1 MMTIVETRFGKLEGS
16 REGNALRFAGIPFAK
31 AKRWQMPVPP
41 DGWTG
46 VRDATKFA
54 AIAVQDEKQP
64 DDILK
69 GPPGPHSED
78 CLHLNIWTPA
88 CDGAKRPV
96 MVWIHGGGFT
106 AGASNIGAYDGTSI
120 ATRGDVVLVSINYRL
135 GVLGFLNLRDASKGA
150 LPGTGAE
157 GIADQ
162 VAALFWIK
170 DNIAAFGGDPD
181 NVTVFGE
188 SAGGASV
195 SALLASPQA
204 RGLFQKAICESGAA
218 HVGQKRED
226 SAKIAERFLEKLGA
240 TADPSKA
247 VEASTARIL
256 KAQQDL
262 IADPP
267 KGAANVSLA
276 PTIDGKVL
284 PMRAIDAIRA
294 GSAKGIALMAGSNKD
309 ETRLMFLG
317 NRKLNEMDA
326 EVLERRVSRLA
337 GDAADALIAAYKEA
351 TPADAFAAIMGDNLF
366 WIPTLKLLEAQSSF
380 GPTFGYRVDWPSPLL
395 GGQLG
400 ACHVIEIG
408 FVFGTHAR
416 AEVARFFGTG
426 SDADALSIAM
436 MDAWIAFA
444 RNGDP
449 STGALDWPGYDAK
462 RRATLIFG
470 DGEPK
475 VVDDPAKARRL
486 AWGGSEGRLGF

>member
-1 MMTIVETRFGKLEGS
+1 MTIVETRFGKLQGS
-16 REGNALRFAGIPFAK
+16 REGSVLRFAGIPFAK
-31 AKRWQMPVPP
+31 AKRWQMPEAP
-41 DGWTG
+41 DSWSG
-46 VRDATKFA
+46 VRDAANFA

-64 DDILK
+64 TDILK

-88 CDGAKRPV
+88 CDSAKRPV

-106 AGASNIGAYDGTSI
+106 VGASNVGAYDGTAL
-120 ATRGDVVLVSINYRL
+120 ATRGNIVLVSINYRL

-150 LPGTGAE
+150 CPGTGAE

-162 VAALFWIK
+162 VAALQWVK
-170 DNIAAFGGDPD
+170 DNIAAFGGDPS

-195 SALLASPQA
+195 AALLASPKA

-240 TADPSKA
+240 AGDPKKA
-247 VEASTARIL
+247 LEASTAQIL

-267 KGAANVSLA
+267 KGSANVSLA
-276 PTIDGKVL
+276 PTIDGDVL
-284 PMRAIDAIRA
+284 PMRAIDAIRS
-294 GSAKGIALMAGSNKD
+294 GSAKDVALMAGSNKD

-326 EVLERRVSRLA
+326 ETLKRRVSRLSA
-337 GDAADALIAAYKEA
+337 DAADALIAAYVEP

-366 WIPTLKLLEAQSSF
+366 WIPTLKLLDAQSGF
-380 GPTFGYRVDWPSPLL
+380 APAFGYRVDWPSPLL
-395 GGQLG
+395 DGELG

-408 FVFGTHAR
+408 FVFGTYAR
-416 AEVARFFGTG
+416 SEVARFFGTG
-426 SDADALSIAM
+426 ADADALAVAM

-449 STGALDWPGYDAK
+449 STRTLDWPRYDAK

-470 DGEPK
+470 DGAPK
-475 VVDDPAKARRL
+475 VVDDPAKERRV
-486 AWGGSEGRLGF
+486 AWGGSDWRLGF